1 MPLSSKASHGLS
13 VFFFGG
19 GVGCV
24 LFCFV
29 LRLGLTVGVQESLK
43 EDLRLKYYAKAKRVF
58 SDESPACSGLPTWEW
73 RSLVDSQAQLLLSV
87 RGTHGGVCVLLP

>member
-1 MPLSSKASHGLS
+1 MGSQ
-13 VFFFGG
+13 VFLGG
-19 GVGCV
+19 GW
-24 LFCFV
+24 LCFV

-87 RGTHGGVCVLLP
+87 RGTQGGVCVLLP